1 MNKLTT
7 ANKARHKVMAIAHI
21 TLWAMWALNIE
32 F

>member
-21 TLWAMWALNIE
+21 TLWAM
-32 F
+32 